1 MSEQQK
7 DYYEVLGVSRDA
19 DADTLK
25 KSFRRLAMKYHPDK
39 NEGDKAAEEKFKE
52 IKEAYE
58 ILADPEKRQ
67 AYDQFGHAG
76 VSGMHGGAGPGAG
89 FDMGSIFDEI
99 FGGNFGDMFGGGG
112 GGRRVQRGADL
123 RYHLDLTLEQ
133 AVKGCEVKIRVP
145 TWVGC
150 KDCDGSG
157 ARKGSKPE
165 QCKDCGGVGQIRMQ
179 QGFFSVQQT
188 CPSCRGQGEVIMDPC
203 NKCHGQGRIQ
213 EQKTLSVKVPAGV
226 DNGDRIRLA
235 GEGEAAPHGG
245 QSGDLYVQMSI
256 KKHHIFTR
264 EDQNLH
270 CEVPISF
277 VVAAMGGEI
286 EVPTL
291 DKRMKLKI
299 PAGTQTGKSFRLR
312 GQGVRSVRGHGVGD
326 LYCHVNVETPIN
338 LTSEQKDLLN
348 KFEASINDGGEKHRP
363 KTKSWLDGVKKFF
376 ADL

>member
-1 MSEQQK
+1 MSEKQ
-7 DYYEVLGVSRDA
+7 DYYETLGVSRDA

-25 KSFRRLAMKYHPDK
+25 KSFRKLAMKYHPDK
-39 NEGDKAAEEKFKE
+39 NQGDKASEEKFKE
-52 IKEAYE
+52 VKEAYE
-58 ILADPEKRQ
+58 VLGDPEKRR

-76 VSGMHGGAGPGAG
+76 VSGMGGGPGAGG

-99 FGGNFGDMFGGGG
+99 FGGNFGDIFGRGGAG
-112 GGRRVQRGADL
+112 QRQARGADL
-123 RYHLDLTLEQ
+123 RYHLDLSLEQ
-133 AVKGCEVKIRVP
+133 AVKGAEVKIRVP
-145 TWVGC
+145 TWVHCG
-150 KDCDGSG
+150 DCSGSG

-165 QCKDCGGVGQIRMQ
+165 TCKDCGGAGQIRMQ

-188 CPSCRGQGEVIMDPC
+188 CPNCRGRGEVIMDPC
-203 NKCHGQGRIQ
+203 SKCHGQGRVQ
-213 EQKTLSVKVPAGV
+213 EQKTLSVKIPPGV

-235 GEGEAAPHGG
+235 GEGEAGPMGAQP
-245 QSGDLYVQMSI
+245 GDLYVQVSV
-256 KKHHIFTR
+256 KKHAIFTR

-277 VVAAMGGEI
+277 TTAALGGEI

-312 GQGVRSVRGHGVGD
+312 GQGVHSVRGHGVGD
-326 LYCHVNVETPIN
+326 LYCHVMVETPIN
-338 LTSEQKDLLN
+338 LNAEQKQLLN
-348 KFEASINDGGEKHRP
+348 DFEASLAKGGEKHRP
-363 KTKSWLDGVKKFF
+363 KTKSWLDGVKQFF